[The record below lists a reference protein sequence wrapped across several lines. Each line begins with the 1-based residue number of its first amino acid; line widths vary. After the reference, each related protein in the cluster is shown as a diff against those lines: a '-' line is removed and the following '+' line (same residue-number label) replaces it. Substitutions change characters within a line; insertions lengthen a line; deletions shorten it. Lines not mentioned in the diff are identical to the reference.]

1 MASGSRE
8 LTSELEDCAKIIE
21 EVTSKAM
28 AIKDF
33 LVFTIWTPSLNNRLG
48 LDGL

>member
-8 LTSELEDCAKIIE
+8 LTSELEDCANRIE
-21 EVTSKAM
+21 EGTSKAM
-28 AIKDF
+28 AIKEF
-33 LVFTIWTPSLNNRLG
+33 LVFTIRTPSLNNRLD